1 MLGQAAAMLISFP
14 ATVAAEV
21 CRGALPIGLH
31 VGTFAGPAVATL
43 ENGLGVLVGV
53 ARRGLASDW
62 GFLAGT
68 VHASREI

>member
-21 CRGALPIGLH
+21 CRGTLPIGLH
-31 VGTFAGPAVATL
+31 VSTFTSPAVATL
-43 ENGLGVLVGV
+43 GNRLAVLVGV
-53 ARRGLASDW
+53 AGRGFASDW